1 MKSFLNRLSE
11 ELDSLKSELD
21 NTATLIREQVGKLPV
36 LASLERGEKAACQFD
51 EKHYFVIPNFTSDTG
66 FSLHTMR
73 YLPNGVPEVNELT
86 KRRIFHFP
94 NEHYEGTLRYT
105 NPHKSLPTQLDW
117 QVLWLGLVAQV
128 WWFQIKQA

>member
-1 MKSFLNRLSE
+1 MKSLLNRLSE
-11 ELDSLKSELD
+11 GLDSLKSELD

-105 NPHKSLPTQLDW
+105 IYGPSPIARHRVD
-117 QVLWLGLVAQV
+117 
-128 WWFQIKQA
+128 